1 MSSEVP
7 EAVPVQPENPISDQV
22 LLKADWDGRQTDWL
36 LQWFT
41 KFVNNTQLQIGITL
55 TVGGNLIS
63 GTLIS
68 HQTYFE
74 QLALDFSTPF
84 GGLEGVEPSEVRD
97 MLLAF
102 SPEPPAEG
110 ESETAFQFLH
120 LKDAKVFSN
129 ADLPI
134 AASGVLWRGK
144 IAAVDGFNLGS
155 LVMKPK

>member
-84 GGLEGVEPSEVRD
+84 GGIEGVEPSEVRD
-97 MLLAF
+97 MLL
-102 SPEPPAEG
+102 
-110 ESETAFQFLH
+110 
-120 LKDAKVFSN
+120 
-129 ADLPI
+129 
-134 AASGVLWRGK
+134 
-144 IAAVDGFNLGS
+144 
-155 LVMKPK
+155 